1 MPRIIKKGRG
11 NYTNTDNQLVRDNT
25 LRWGSRGL
33 FNYMWSQAD
42 GWQFYV
48 KELVK
53 HSPGG
58 ETELRNY
65 LNELEEHGYLKRTPR
80 HDNEG
85 KFGGMDWILSDVGG
99 LNRHAGNPDDGET
112 SQNPG
117 KVTRTPSCGET
128 VGRSNRRTVNRTL
141 SNNNIKNYQN
151 KEITNKRKEKSSAE
165 AEPAISEIINYLN
178 KKAGTHYRPNTKAY
192 QDLINAKLAKGYT
205 VEDFKTVINNKS
217 FEWQNTPAW
226 IYMRPSTLFKDKFD
240 EYLHANDLNRYS
252 DGKRVEQA
260 TDWDAKAKEAK
271 QANQSSA
278 MSTEELKSLFNN
290 LNNGKS
296 NAGGY

>member
-1 MPRIIKKGRG
+1 MPRLIKRGRS
-11 NYTNTDNQLVRDNT
+11 NYTNTDNKLVRDNT
-25 LRWGSRGL
+25 LHWGPRGL

-42 GWQFYV
+42 NWQFYV

-80 HDNEG
+80 HDGAG

-128 VGRSNRRTVNRTL
+128 VGRSNRRTVNLTL
-141 SNNNIKNYQN
+141 SNNNNKNYQY
-151 KEITNKRKEKSSAE
+151 KEISTNKKSSSSKPSSSNDEIKDPFADDSE
-165 AEPAISEIINYLN
+165 ADDDEEVITGLIKMFSNEAHVSIPNYQYNHIKNSLLAMDQSDAI
-178 KKAGTHYRPNTKAY
+178 
-192 QDLINAKLAKGYT
+192 DLMYT
-205 VEDFKTVINNKS
+205 VVNKVNRG
-217 FEWQNTPAW
+217 EVQNP
-226 IYMRPSTLFKDKFD
+226 IG
-240 EYLHANDLNRYS
+240 YLITS
-252 DGKRVEQA
+252 IVSVK
-260 TDWDAKAKEAK
+260 
-271 QANQSSA
+271 
-278 MSTEELKSLFNN
+278 
-290 LNNGKS
+290 
-296 NAGGY
+296 GGE

>member
-1 MPRIIKKGRG
+1 MPRLIKRGRS
-11 NYTNTDNQLVRDNT
+11 NYTNTDNKLVRDDT
-25 LRWGSRGL
+25 LHWGPRGL

-42 GWQFYV
+42 NWQFYV

-80 HDNEG
+80 HDGAG

-128 VGRSNRRTVNRTL
+128 VGRSNRRTVNLTL
-141 SNNNIKNYQN
+141 SNNNNKNYQY
-151 KEITNKRKEKSSAE
+151 KELSTNKKSSSSSKPSSSNDEIKDPFADDSE
-165 AEPAISEIINYLN
+165 ADDDEEVITGLIKMFSNEAHVSIPNYQYNHIKNSLLAMDQSDAI
-178 KKAGTHYRPNTKAY
+178 
-192 QDLINAKLAKGYT
+192 DLMYT
-205 VEDFKTVINNKS
+205 VVNKVIQG
-217 FEWQNTPAW
+217 EVQNP
-226 IYMRPSTLFKDKFD
+226 IG
-240 EYLHANDLNRYS
+240 YLITSIAS
-252 DGKRVEQA
+252 VK
-260 TDWDAKAKEAK
+260 
-271 QANQSSA
+271 
-278 MSTEELKSLFNN
+278 
-290 LNNGKS
+290 
-296 NAGGY
+296 GGE

>member
-11 NYTNTDNQLVRDNT
+11 NYTNTDNTLVRDDT
-25 LRWGSRGL
+25 LHWGPRGL

-99 LNRHAGNPDDGET
+99 LNRHVGNPDDGET

-117 KVTRTPSCGET
+117 KVRRTPSCGET
-128 VGRSNRRTVNRTL
+128 VERSNRRTVNRTL
-141 SNNNIKNYQN
+141 SNINIKNYQN
-151 KEITNKRKEKSSAE
+151 KEITNKRKEKSSAK
-165 AEPAISEIINYLN
+165 AEPAISEIIDYLN
-178 KKAGTHYRPNTKAY
+178 KKAGTNYNPTTKAY
-192 QDLINAKLAKGYT
+192 QELIKARLAEGYT
-205 VEDFKTVINNKS
+205 VEDFKTVINNQAFS
-217 FEWQNTPAW
+217 WQNTPAW
-226 IYMRPSTLFKDKFD
+226 KYMRPSTLFKDKYFD
-240 EYLHANDLNRYS
+240 EYLHANDLS
-252 DGKRVEQA
+252 KHAGKHVEKG
-260 TDWDAKAKEAK
+260 TDWAKKEIDT
-271 QANQSSA
+271 SSGIP
-278 MSTEELKSLFNN
+278 TDTLKDMFIN
-290 LNNGKS
+290 LDKNLGNK
-296 NAGGY
+296 

>member
-1 MPRIIKKGRG
+1 MPRLIKRGRS
-11 NYTNTDNQLVRDNT
+11 NYTNTDNKLVRDDT
-25 LRWGSRGL
+25 LHWGPRGL

-42 GWQFYV
+42 NWQFYV

-80 HDNEG
+80 HDGAG

-128 VGRSNRRTVNRTL
+128 VGRSNRRTVNLTL
-141 SNNNIKNYQN
+141 SNNNNKNYQY
-151 KEITNKRKEKSSAE
+151 KELSTNKKSSSSSKPSSSNDEIKDPFADDSE
-165 AEPAISEIINYLN
+165 ADDDEKIITGLIKMFSNEAHVSIPNYQYNHIKNSLLAMDQSDAI
-178 KKAGTHYRPNTKAY
+178 
-192 QDLINAKLAKGYT
+192 DLMYT
-205 VEDFKTVINNKS
+205 VVNKVS
-217 FEWQNTPAW
+217 QGEVQNP
-226 IYMRPSTLFKDKFD
+226 IG
-240 EYLHANDLNRYS
+240 YLITSIAS
-252 DGKRVEQA
+252 VK
-260 TDWDAKAKEAK
+260 
-271 QANQSSA
+271 
-278 MSTEELKSLFNN
+278 
-290 LNNGKS
+290 
-296 NAGGY
+296 GGE

>member
-11 NYTNTDNQLVRDNT
+11 NYTNTDNTLVRDDT
-25 LRWGSRGL
+25 LHWGPRGL

-112 SQNPG
+112 SQNSE
-117 KVTRTPSCGET
+117 KVRRTPSCGET
-128 VGRSNRRTVNRTL
+128 VERSNRRTVNRTL
-141 SNNNIKNYQN
+141 RNNNNKNYQY
-151 KEITNKRKEKSSAE
+151 KEITNKRKEKSSAK
-165 AEPAISEIINYLN
+165 AEPAISEIIDYLN
-178 KKAGTHYRPNTKAY
+178 KKAGTNYNPTTKAY
-192 QDLINAKLAKGYT
+192 QELIKTRLAEGYT
-205 VEDFKTVINNKS
+205 VEDFKTVINNQAFS
-217 FEWQNTPAW
+217 WQNTPAW
-226 IYMRPSTLFKDKFD
+226 KYMRPSTLFKDKYFD
-240 EYLHANDLNRYS
+240 EYLHANDLNRHS
-252 DGKRVEQA
+252 GGKRVEKG
-260 TDWDAKAKEAK
+260 TDWAKKIAGVEKDHKAKEARNYTTNK
-271 QANQSSA
+271 LK
-278 MSTEELKSLFNN
+278 ELFKN
-290 LNNGKS
+290 LD
-296 NAGGY
+296 

>member
-11 NYTNTDNQLVRDNT
+11 NYTNTDNTLVRDDT
-25 LRWGSRGL
+25 LHWGPRGL

-112 SQNPG
+112 SQNSE
-117 KVTRTPSCGET
+117 KVRRTPSCGET
-128 VGRSNRRTVNRTL
+128 VERSNRRTVNRTL
-141 SNNNIKNYQN
+141 RNNNNKNYQY
-151 KEITNKRKEKSSAE
+151 KEITNKRKEKSSAK
-165 AEPAISEIINYLN
+165 AEPAISEIIDYLN
-178 KKAGTHYRPNTKAY
+178 KKAGTNYNPTTKAY
-192 QDLINAKLAKGYT
+192 QELIKTRLAEGYT
-205 VEDFKTVINNKS
+205 VEDFKTVINNQAFS
-217 FEWQNTPAW
+217 WQNTPAW
-226 IYMRPSTLFKDKFD
+226 KYMRPSTLFKDKYFD
-240 EYLHANDLNRYS
+240 EYLHANDLNRHS
-252 DGKRVEQA
+252 GGKRVEKG
-260 TDWDAKAKEAK
+260 TDWAKKIAGAEKDHKAKEARNYTTNK
-271 QANQSSA
+271 LK
-278 MSTEELKSLFNN
+278 ELFKN
-290 LNNGKS
+290 LD
-296 NAGGY
+296 

>member
-1 MPRIIKKGRG
+1 MPRLIKRGRS
-11 NYTNTDNQLVRDNT
+11 NYTNTDNKLVRDNT
-25 LRWGSRGL
+25 LHWGPRGL

-42 GWQFYV
+42 NWQFYV

-80 HDNEG
+80 HDGAG

-128 VGRSNRRTVNRTL
+128 VGRSNRRTVNLTL
-141 SNNNIKNYQN
+141 SNNNNKNYQY
-151 KEITNKRKEKSSAE
+151 KEISTNKKSSSSKPSSSNDEIKDPFADDSE
-165 AEPAISEIINYLN
+165 ADDDEEVITGLIKMFSNEAHVSIPNYQYNHIKNSLLAMDQSDAI
-178 KKAGTHYRPNTKAY
+178 
-192 QDLINAKLAKGYT
+192 DLMYT
-205 VEDFKTVINNKS
+205 VVNKVS
-217 FEWQNTPAW
+217 QGEVQNP
-226 IYMRPSTLFKDKFD
+226 IG
-240 EYLHANDLNRYS
+240 YLITSIAS
-252 DGKRVEQA
+252 VK
-260 TDWDAKAKEAK
+260 
-271 QANQSSA
+271 
-278 MSTEELKSLFNN
+278 
-290 LNNGKS
+290 
-296 NAGGY
+296 GGE

>member
-1 MPRIIKKGRG
+1 MPRLIKRGRS
-11 NYTNTDNQLVRDNT
+11 NYTNTDNKLVRDNT
-25 LRWGSRGL
+25 LHWGPRGL

-42 GWQFYV
+42 NWQFYV

-80 HDNEG
+80 HDGAG

-128 VGRSNRRTVNRTL
+128 VERSNRRTVNLTL
-141 SNNNIKNYQN
+141 SNNNNKNYQY
-151 KEITNKRKEKSSAE
+151 KEISTNKSSSSS
-165 AEPAISEIINYLN
+165 ISVQII
-178 KKAGTHYRPNTKAY
+178 
-192 QDLINAKLAKGYT
+192 
-205 VEDFKTVINNKS
+205 FS
-217 FEWQNTPAW
+217 
-226 IYMRPSTLFKDKFD
+226 PS
-240 EYLHANDLNRYS
+240 
-252 DGKRVEQA
+252 KRLML
-260 TDWDAKAKEAK
+260 
-271 QANQSSA
+271 SR
-278 MSTEELKSLFNN
+278 
-290 LNNGKS
+290 
-296 NAGGY
+296 

>member
-1 MPRIIKKGRG
+1 MPRLIKRG
-11 NYTNTDNQLVRDNT
+11 TSNYTNTDNKLVRDDT
-25 LRWGSRGL
+25 LHWGPRGL

-42 GWQFYV
+42 NWQFYV

-80 HDNEG
+80 HDGAG

-128 VGRSNRRTVNRTL
+128 VERSNRRTVNLTL
-141 SNNNIKNYQN
+141 SNNNNKNYQY
-151 KEITNKRKEKSSAE
+151 KELSTNKKSSSSKPSSSNDEIKDPFADDSE
-165 AEPAISEIINYLN
+165 ADDDEEVITGLIKMFSNEAHVSIPNYQYNHIKNSLLAMDQSDAI
-178 KKAGTHYRPNTKAY
+178 
-192 QDLINAKLAKGYT
+192 DLMYT
-205 VEDFKTVINNKS
+205 VVNKVS
-217 FEWQNTPAW
+217 QGEVQNP
-226 IYMRPSTLFKDKFD
+226 IG
-240 EYLHANDLNRYS
+240 YLITSIAS
-252 DGKRVEQA
+252 VK
-260 TDWDAKAKEAK
+260 
-271 QANQSSA
+271 
-278 MSTEELKSLFNN
+278 
-290 LNNGKS
+290 
-296 NAGGY
+296 GGE

>member
-128 VGRSNRRTVNRTL
+128 VGRSNRRTVNLTL
-141 SNNNIKNYQN
+141 RNNNNKNYQY
-151 KEITNKRKEKSSAE
+151 KEISNKRKEKNSPAQST
-165 AEPAISEIINYLN
+165 EPHIPYKEIIDYLN
-178 KKAGTHYRPNTKAY
+178 YKTKAHY
-192 QDLINAKLAKGYT
+192 KASSKVNQRLIKARFKEGYML
-205 VEDFKTVINNKS
+205 EDFKTVINNKA
-217 FEWQNTPAW
+217 FEWQHSDMW
-226 IYMRPSTLFKDKFD
+226 KYMRPSTLFGSHFD
-240 EYLHANDLNRYS
+240 DYLNANNLQKSVGTIYRNS
-252 DGKRVEQA
+252 GKRVEKG
-260 TDWDAKAKEAK
+260 TDWSKKKTDT
-271 QANQSSA
+271 QSGI
-278 MSTEELKSLFNN
+278 STEDLKSLFEN
-290 LNNGKS
+290 LDNK
-296 NAGGY
+296 

>member
-1 MPRIIKKGRG
+1 MPRLVKRSRG
-11 NYTNTDNQLVRDNT
+11 NYTNTDNTLVRDDS
-25 LRWGSRGL
+25 LHWGPRGL

-80 HDNEG
+80 HDDKG
-85 KFGGMDWILSDVGG
+85 KFGGMNWILSDTGG
-99 LNRHAGNPDDGET
+99 LNRRAENPDDGET
-112 SQNPG
+112 SQNHE
-117 KVTRTPSCGET
+117 KVSGTPSCGET

-141 SNNNIKNYQN
+141 SNINIKNYQN

-178 KKAGTHYRPNTKAY
+178 KKAGTHYNPTTKAY
-192 QDLINAKLAKGYT
+192 QELIKTRLAEGYT
-205 VEDFKTVINNKS
+205 VEDFKTVINNQAFS
-217 FEWQNTPAW
+217 WQNTQAW
-226 IYMRPSTLFKDKFD
+226 KYMRPSTLFKDKYFD
-240 EYLHANDLNRYS
+240 EYLHANDLS
-252 DGKRVEQA
+252 KHTGKHVEKG
-260 TDWDAKAKEAK
+260 TDWAKKEIDT
-271 QANQSSA
+271 SSGIP
-278 MSTEELKSLFNN
+278 TDTLKDMFMN
-290 LNNGKS
+290 LDKNLGNK
-296 NAGGY
+296 

>member
-11 NYTNTDNQLVRDNT
+11 NYTNTDNTLVRDDT
-25 LRWGSRGL
+25 LHWGPRGL

-117 KVTRTPSCGET
+117 KVRRTPSCGET
-128 VGRSNRRTVNRTL
+128 VERSNRRTVNRTL
-141 SNNNIKNYQN
+141 SNINIKNYQN

-178 KKAGTHYRPNTKAY
+178 KKAGTHYKANTKAY
-192 QDLINAKLAKGYT
+192 QDIINAKLAEGYK
-205 VEDFKTVINNKS
+205 VEDFKTVINNKA

-226 IYMRPSTLFKDKFD
+226 KYMRPSTLFKDKFD

-252 DGKRVEQA
+252 GGKRVEKGTNWA
-260 TDWDAKAKEAK
+260 KKIAGAEKNPKAKEAQNYTTNK
-271 QANQSSA
+271 LK
-278 MSTEELKSLFNN
+278 ELFKN
-290 LNNGKS
+290 LD
-296 NAGGY
+296 

>member
-11 NYTNTDNQLVRDNT
+11 NYTNTDNTLVRDDT
-25 LRWGSRGL
+25 LHWGPRGL

-117 KVTRTPSCGET
+117 KVTRTPSCGEI
-128 VGRSNRRTVNRTL
+128 VGRSNRRAVNRTL
-141 SNNNIKNYQN
+141 SNINIKNYQN
-151 KEITNKRKEKSSAE
+151 KEITNKRKEKSSAK
-165 AEPAISEIINYLN
+165 AEPAISEIIDYLN
-178 KKAGTHYRPNTKAY
+178 KKAGTNYNPTTKAY
-192 QDLINAKLAKGYT
+192 QELIKTRLAEGYT
-205 VEDFKTVINNKS
+205 VEDFKTVINNQAFS
-217 FEWQNTPAW
+217 WQNTPAW
-226 IYMRPSTLFKDKFD
+226 KYMRPSTLFKDKYFD

-252 DGKRVEQA
+252 GKRVEA
-260 TDWDAKAKEAK
+260 GTDWKHKKIDM
-271 QANQSSA
+271 QSGIP
-278 MSTEELKSLFNN
+278 TDTLQDLFKN
-290 LNNGKS
+290 LDDNLDRGISIGRNLS
-296 NAGGY
+296 

>member
-11 NYTNTDNQLVRDNT
+11 NYTNTDNTLVRDDT
-25 LRWGSRGL
+25 LHWGPRGL

-99 LNRHAGNPDDGET
+99 LNRHAENPDDGET

-117 KVTRTPSCGET
+117 KVSGTPSCGET

-141 SNNNIKNYQN
+141 RNNNIKNYQN
-151 KEITNKRKEKSSAE
+151 KEITNKRKEKSSAK
-165 AEPAISEIINYLN
+165 AEPAISEIIDYLN
-178 KKAGTHYRPNTKAY
+178 KKAGTNYNPTTKAY
-192 QDLINAKLAKGYT
+192 QELIKARLAEGYT
-205 VEDFKTVINNKS
+205 VEDFKTVVNNQAFS
-217 FEWQNTPAW
+217 WQNTPAW
-226 IYMRPSTLFKDKFD
+226 KYMRPSTLFKDKYFD
-240 EYLHANDLNRYS
+240 EYLHANDLS
-252 DGKRVEQA
+252 KHTGKHVEKG
-260 TDWDAKAKEAK
+260 TDWAKKEIDT
-271 QANQSSA
+271 SSGIP
-278 MSTEELKSLFNN
+278 TDTLKDMFIN
-290 LNNGKS
+290 LDKNLGNK
-296 NAGGY
+296 

>member
-11 NYTNTDNQLVRDNT
+11 NYTNTDNTLVRDDT
-25 LRWGSRGL
+25 LHWGPRGL

-128 VGRSNRRTVNRTL
+128 VVRSNRRTVNRTL
-141 SNNNIKNYQN
+141 SNINIKNYQN
-151 KEITNKRKEKSSAE
+151 KEITNKRKEKSSAS
-165 AEPAISEIINYLN
+165 AEPAISEILDYLS
-178 KKAGTHYRPNTKAY
+178 KKVNTKYSPTVKAY
-192 QDLINAKLAKGYT
+192 QDLIKDRLAEGYT
-205 VEDFKTVINNKS
+205 VDDFKTVINNQAFS
-217 FEWQNTPAW
+217 WQNTPAW
-226 IYMRPSTLFKDKFD
+226 QYMRPSTLFKAEHFD

-252 DGKRVEQA
+252 GKRVEKG
-260 TDWDAKAKEAK
+260 TDWAKKEIDT
-271 QANQSSA
+271 SSGIP
-278 MSTEELKSLFNN
+278 TDTLKDMFIN
-290 LNNGKS
+290 LDKNLGNK
-296 NAGGY
+296 

>member
-11 NYTNTDNQLVRDNT
+11 NYTNTDNTLVRDDT
-25 LRWGSRGL
+25 LHWGPRGL

-42 GWQFYV
+42 EWQFYV

-85 KFGGMDWILSDVGG
+85 KFGGMDWILSDIGG
-99 LNRHAGNPDDGET
+99 LNRHAENPDNGET
-112 SQNPG
+112 YQNPE
-117 KVTRTPSCGET
+117 KVRRTPSCGET

-141 SNNNIKNYQN
+141 SNINIKNYQN
-151 KEITNKRKEKSSAE
+151 KEITNKRKEKSSAS
-165 AEPAISEIINYLN
+165 AEPAISEILDYLS
-178 KKAGTHYRPNTKAY
+178 KKVNTKYSPTVKAY
-192 QDLINAKLAKGYT
+192 QDLIKDRLAEGYT
-205 VEDFKTVINNKS
+205 VDDFKTVINNQAFS
-217 FEWQNTPAW
+217 WQNTPAW
-226 IYMRPSTLFKDKFD
+226 QYMRPSTLFKAEHFD

-252 DGKRVEQA
+252 GKRVEKG
-260 TDWDAKAKEAK
+260 TDWSKKIAEAEKNPKTKEDQDYTTNK
-271 QANQSSA
+271 LK
-278 MSTEELKSLFNN
+278 ELFKKLD
-290 LNNGKS
+290 
-296 NAGGY
+296 

>member
-1 MPRIIKKGRG
+1 MPRLIKRGRS
-11 NYTNTDNQLVRDNT
+11 NYTNTDNKLVRDNT
-25 LRWGSRGL
+25 LHWGPRGL

-42 GWQFYV
+42 NWQFYV

-80 HDNEG
+80 HDGAG

-128 VGRSNRRTVNRTL
+128 VGRSNRRTVNLTL
-141 SNNNIKNYQN
+141 SNNNNKNYQY
-151 KEITNKRKEKSSAE
+151 KELSTNKKSSSSSKPSSSNDEIKDPFADDSE
-165 AEPAISEIINYLN
+165 ADDDEEVITGLIKMFSNEAHVSIPNYQYNHIKNSLLAMDQSDAI
-178 KKAGTHYRPNTKAY
+178 
-192 QDLINAKLAKGYT
+192 DLMYT
-205 VEDFKTVINNKS
+205 VVNKVS
-217 FEWQNTPAW
+217 QGEVQNP
-226 IYMRPSTLFKDKFD
+226 IG
-240 EYLHANDLNRYS
+240 YLITSIAS
-252 DGKRVEQA
+252 VK
-260 TDWDAKAKEAK
+260 
-271 QANQSSA
+271 
-278 MSTEELKSLFNN
+278 
-290 LNNGKS
+290 
-296 NAGGY
+296 GGE